1 MQFPAFESRAA
12 GDLCLFNGI
21 RLLQQRG
28 DELYGH
34 GKDHGDIVR
43 RDTQKLQRLEHGLN
57 CSGNLQGR
65 RGLRQ
70 DVAADHDGNDGKHH
84 LQALQDSLHRER
96 EDPPVPDRILGGEKQ
111 GVHQE
116 HQKVQAPETH
126 DRTERQPEVQPAA
139 EKQRQHKDENRGIAE
154 GGIRR
159 DHGCGEQKKTEEL
172 CPGIETVQEALPR
185 KILTGQTAA
194 HSLSPPIIRSTAG
207 RSSE

>member
-1 MQFPAFESRAA
+1 MVCVRM
-12 GDLCLFNGI
+12 
-21 RLLQQRG
+21 LLQIMMGMMVNTTFRP
-28 DELYGH
+28 
-34 GKDHGDIVR
+34 
-43 RDTQKLQRLEHGLN
+43 
-57 CSGNLQGR
+57 C
-65 RGLRQ
+65 
-70 DVAADHDGNDGKHH
+70 
-84 LQALQDSLHRER
+84 
-96 EDPPVPDRILGGEKQ
+96 RIPSTENVKIHQCQIGFSEEKKQ